1 MLPTADSPLNSPAGA
16 GQLSGPSDT
25 YLCSLPHRLKDRADT
40 DEDRAEGNDG
50 DIDPVPFP
58 IAIVGM
64 SMRLPG
70 GVNCENEF
78 WEFLINKRDGL
89 CRVPDN
95 RYNIDAFYKE
105 STSGAIRTQHGYFLQ
120 QDIAY
125 FDAAF
130 FGMSKVEAARLDPQQ
145 RMLMEII
152 WECMENGGQTQW
164 CGKNIG
170 CYVGVFGEDWLDLL
184 SKDTQAND
192 RYRVIG
198 AGDFALS
205 NRISYE
211 FDLRGPSMTIRT
223 GCSSSLVGLHEAC
236 QALYSGECSSALVA
250 GTNLIIT
257 PTMTTSMSDNMVIS
271 KSGICRTFDAA
282 ADGYGRGEAVN
293 AIYIKPLDAALRDGD
308 PVRAV
313 IRSTAVNCD
322 GKTPSITT
330 PGSQAQERLIRRA
343 YRRAGITDVFNTG
356 FFECHG
362 TGTVAGDTAET
373 SVVAKV
379 FGDHGIHIGAV
390 KANVGHSEGASGVTS
405 VIKCVLSLERKT
417 ILPNVFFN
425 DPNPRIPF
433 EQAKLQVP
441 TKAMPWPVDRCQ
453 RVSVNSFGVG
463 GTNAHL
469 IMDSASTACGDGLSD
484 KVSHDCSSH
493 LLLVSAK
500 SPRSLDG
507 NIEALKAYID
517 TSSVCPSDLAYTLA
531 VKREHMVHRAFAI
544 LDHNGQISSFEKL
557 KSACPLVTFVFT
569 GQGAQ
574 WPGMGRELFLQSKRF
589 QDDIKMLD
597 RVLQSLESPPK
608 WTIEGELLQCNDPD
622 RLKEADV
629 AQSLCAA
636 VQIGVVNILRE
647 WGVKPSS
654 VIGHSS
660 GEIAAAYASGAIPAE
675 VAISIAYLRGRTIRS
690 SRSNGAMAA
699 VGLGREQI
707 KPYLREGVVVAC
719 ENSPQNVTISGDQKA
734 INEVVEE
741 IQASDEI
748 FCRLLAVNVAYHSPH
763 MKDLGELFEKYLTP
777 RMSYN
782 KSMVPLISTVTGE
795 VISEPDRLDA
805 RYWRRNLESPVLFS
819 SAVQVLTDADKEER
833 LFLEIGPHSA
843 LSSPLRQILSEAE
856 NKRLYYVPTLMRR
869 EDQWRCMLA
878 AAGQLYIHGTVLNL
892 AGPLVGSGKTL
903 TNLPPYSWEYNE
915 RFWNETRLA
924 RDWRLRE
931 HSDHELLGSRALES
945 TDIEPMWR
953 NLLRLDD
960 VLWLL
965 DHRLSG
971 EVVFPC
977 AGYVA
982 MVGEAI
988 RQISG
993 SSDYSIRN
1001 MFIRTALVVN
1011 HEGHDDV
1018 EIITSL
1024 RPARIADNVDSV
1036 WYDFTITA
1044 HQDGVWSKHCIGQV
1058 CAGQDRQHA
1067 PIQLSPHSRH
1077 VPSDKWYEALEAK
1090 GLEYGPRFRGLD
1102 SITASPSSPHA
1113 AAVLHPIE
1121 ENRDSHYALHPI
1133 LIDQCLQLLS
1143 VAATNGLSR
1152 RMTRLCIPTAISSLY
1167 IADGQGEMSVGVS
1180 CNNNMGATMRGNA
1193 LLVADGRT
1201 LLSMQD
1207 GIFFSIA
1214 DTALRDDAPPLAS
1227 TLHWKPHIDFVT
1239 SEELLP
1245 PFPDNVFRTGQI
1257 SRLAR
1262 LVLIETYH
1270 RTRSAAPTKEHLRRY
1285 HQWIESQYEMIR
1297 DNVRDL
1303 LPEMRDKHAADP
1315 ATWWP
1320 EIQRI
1325 IDAEQSPLLSR
1336 LYALAERILRHIHE
1350 ILDDRCSSIELLM
1363 EGDGLGKMYGEM
1375 SAVTHWDAFLSLLG
1389 HYNPSL
1395 RVLEIGGGT
1404 GGATRLALNALV
1416 SSGKGRMYTTYT
1428 FTDLSP
1434 GFVSQAKEKFAE
1446 FRGMEYTTLDI
1457 SQDPESQ
1464 GFTPGT
1470 YDLIIAAN
1478 VLHATPRISETLR
1491 NVRRLLSPTGRLL
1504 LQELCPANPLIGCIM
1519 GTLPGWWIAEDGRDV
1534 PYMNPEKWHDE
1545 LVQAGF
1551 TGADVVRLDS
1561 EAPYQFNANIVA
1573 RPSPRLPIK
1582 GEIGLLHQG
1591 EVSSWA
1597 RGFGRLLSSRGYVV
1611 KWVTLDESPTVP
1623 DFISLLDLEKPFF
1636 DNLSPAKFRQFQR
1649 FASQFTKGRTLWL
1662 MRSVQLV
1669 ESDPDPARA
1678 LTLGVMRTMRQ
1689 EMARGPSTVEIEQ
1702 LEDAAMHRV
1711 IDIFEKV
1718 KTYDDNQ
1725 SPDPDHEFVLK
1736 DNDIYVGR
1744 FQWSSLDGVIT
1755 SAPETGSRILDIGSH
1770 GMLDTLKWSL
1780 SGRRPVMAE
1789 GDVEVDIKCVGL
1801 NFRESFQD
1809 IMVSMGLMGD
1819 TSEMGLEGSGIV
1831 RAAGRSVTT
1840 LQAGDRV
1847 LFAGKGMMGTRKVMP
1862 VGSCIKIPT
1871 DLSLEDAAAG
1881 PCVFTTVIY
1890 SLMYVGQLR
1899 KGQSVL
1905 IHSACGGVGLAAI
1918 QVCQMIGAE
1927 IFATVGSNE
1936 KKKHLIDNLQIP
1948 EDHIF
1953 DSRSPSFEQNVMRMT
1968 DTKGVDIVL
1977 NSLSGELL
1985 HASWRCVAQFGRMI
1999 ELGKRDFLGHGK
2011 LDMDL
2016 FGGNRTFT
2024 GVDLF
2029 QIAEKSP
2036 ELFRGMIDD
2045 CLQFFKDGKLKPIR
2059 PVTTY
2064 EATDIVKAFRL
2075 MQSGRHMGKIVI
2087 RMPEDPSTLSV
2098 SRIHEKGNL
2107 FRDDASYLLI
2117 GGFGGL
2123 GRAVARWMV
2132 EKGARHLIVLSRSG
2146 EESPQ
2151 NQAFI
2156 EDLKSQSGCHVVSV
2170 TGSVANP
2177 IDTQRAV
2184 SAATKPIAGV
2194 IQMSMVLRD
2203 ARFEDMTFEQWNEVL
2218 APKVQGTW
2226 NLHRALDGQDLDFFV
2241 LFSSITGVM
2250 GFTGQ
2255 TNYAASNSF
2264 LDAFVKYRHSKCLVA
2279 SVLDIGFMGDI
2290 GYIPE
2295 NSPKTLQY
2303 ARSASAQIVTEQD
2316 LLHALELAI
2325 LSGPLK
2331 GPSQL
2336 VLGLGT
2342 SKPLSECAAQPLWG
2356 QDARFLAWQNVL
2368 TATEGQT
2375 TAKREELRRFI
2386 EDIKRDLC
2394 ILYKPDTEEK
2404 LTYEL
2409 GKMIASYLSY
2419 SEDLMP
2425 HELANIAVDSLM
2437 TIEIRAWLRRHAGLE
2452 VSLVEISRAGT
2463 VGGLSK
2469 ITLKMLREKY
2479 QSGELVNANTRD
2491 VAWESGEPDELKL
2504 CLQDSELGKDIEPL
2518 STQVADWYADD
2529 EGRVFMTGAT
2539 GYLGAF
2545 FLALLSGLP
2554 QVKEIACL
2562 VRAKDVASG
2571 VSRIKE
2577 ALAGYGLPFDCE
2589 QKLRIIPGDISSA
2602 TLELRT
2608 EEFDELAQWS
2618 SVIFH
2623 FACYA
2628 NYTLPYSSHREANV
2642 LGLVNVLRFANTGRP
2657 KPFHYVSS
2665 ISACGVAGYFS
2676 GQVIPEDQRPLFDL
2690 DIVKEHIGYTQSKVV
2705 AEHIA
2710 WNAISNGLPLTI
2722 YRPGFVTG
2730 HSVTGA
2736 SKPQDFINRLMSN
2749 CLRIRS
2755 YPVAPHAR
2763 NQFIPVDFVC
2773 SSMLRISL
2781 SSENLCHA
2789 FNLVRPDQEQTVTW
2803 EETFE
2808 ILSQNCTMPLRR
2820 VSPSQWIDIF
2830 AEHGNERE
2838 KAGVSLLKD
2847 KLGGNLV
2854 WWALDEGTM
2863 ALYETSNMR
2872 RALSHFPE
2880 ILEVPSVADLIK
2892 TYLPLWRNQK

>member
-469 IMDSASTACGDGLSD
+469 IMDSASTACGEGLSD

-636 VQIGVVNILRE
+636 VQICVVNILRE

-699 VGLGREQI
+699 VALGREQI

-931 HSDHELLGSRALES
+931 HSHHELLGSRALES

-1649 FASQFTKGRTLWL
+1649 FASQFTKGRSLWL

-1689 EMARGPSTVEIEQ
+1689 EMARGPFTVEIEQ

-1789 GDVEVDIKCVGL
+1789 DDVEVDIKCVGL
-1801 NFRESFQD
+1801 NFRD

-1862 VGSCIKIPT
+1862 VGSCIKIPN

-1890 SLMYVGQLR
+1890 SLMHVGQLR

-2602 TLELRT
+2602 TLGLRT

-2872 RALSHFPE
+2872 RALSRFPE

>member
-293 AIYIKPLDAALRDGD
+293 AIYIKPLDAALGDGD

-931 HSDHELLGSRALES
+931 HSHHELLGSRALES

-1207 GIFFSIA
+1207 AVFFSIA

-1504 LQELCPANPLIGCIM
+1504 LQELCPANPLIGYIM

-1573 RPSPRLPIK
+1573 RPSPRLPVK

-1597 RGFGRLLSSRGYVV
+1597 QGFGRLLSSRGYVV

-1636 DNLSPAKFRQFQR
+1636 ENLSPAKFHQFQR
-1649 FASQFTKGRTLWL
+1649 FASQFTKGRSLWL

-1689 EMARGPSTVEIEQ
+1689 ELARGPSTVEIEE

-1718 KTYDDNQ
+1718 KSYDDNQ

-1736 DNDIYVGR
+1736 ANNVYVGR
-1744 FQWSSLDGVIT
+1744 LQWSSLDGVIT

-1780 SGRRPVMAE
+1780 SGRGHVMAE
-1789 GDVEVDIKCVGL
+1789 DDVEVDIKCVGL
-1801 NFRESFQD
+1801 NFRD

-1831 RAAGRSVTT
+1831 RAVERSVTT

-1862 VGSCIKIPT
+1862 VGSCIKIPN

-1890 SLMYVGQLR
+1890 SLMHVGQLR

-1985 HASWRCVAQFGRMI
+1985 HASWRCVAPFGRMI

-2087 RMPEDPSTLSV
+2087 SMPEDPSTLSV

-2123 GRAVARWMV
+2123 GRAVAGWMV

-2146 EESPQ
+2146 EESPR

-2226 NLHRALDGQDLDFFV
+2226 NLHHALDGQDLDFFV

-2295 NSPKTLQY
+2295 NSPNTLQY

-2452 VSLVEISRAGT
+2452 VSLVEISKAGT

-2479 QSGELVNANTRD
+2479 QSGELVNANTKD

-2554 QVKEIACL
+2554 QVKKIACL

-2602 TLELRT
+2602 TLGLRT

-2642 LGLVNVLRFANTGRP
+2642 LGLVNVLRFANTGRS
-2657 KPFHYVSS
+2657 KPLHYVSS

-2690 DIVKEHIGYTQSKVV
+2690 DIVKQHIGYTQSKVV

-2730 HSVTGA
+2730 HSITGA

-2789 FNLVRPDQEQTVTW
+2789 FNLVRPDQAQTVTW

-2838 KAGVSLLKD
+2838 KAGVSVLKD

-2892 TYLPLWRNQK
+2892 TYLPLWRSQK